1 MRKTQRYG
9 AGEYGLQ
16 TSRHESSLSIRRNPA
31 PNPLI
36 ESAASIQPARAST
49 SCQRQPGYTGVV
61 LRARGLPILL
71 ALALALPAA
80 TSRKSPPKPARQSGF
95 VRRWMQTLN
104 VREKVAPLIFIP
116 FHRAAPNT
124 RSREYRQFMKLVR
137 ETRVGGMVLVN

>member
-49 SCQRQPGYTGVV
+49 SCQRQPGHTGVV
-61 LRARGLPILL
+61 LRSRGLPILL

-80 TSRKSPPKPARQSGF
+80 TSRKSPPPKPAR
-95 VRRWMQTLN
+95 
-104 VREKVAPLIFIP
+104 
-116 FHRAAPNT
+116 
-124 RSREYRQFMKLVR
+124 
-137 ETRVGGMVLVN
+137 VGARTDCGAQG